1 MELSHQHLKARQRE
15 IRDDFPAPL
24 ALRTHRALSWL
35 QRAEQEDQDAD
46 ARFIF
51 LWIAFNAAYANE
63 IHDRTQFSERRI
75 LLNFLH
81 RLIDVDS
88 EKLLYKAVWDEFPK
102 SIRLLIDNR
111 YVFQPFWNHQNGLI
125 SETLERYLWTHG
137 MDELLE
143 QALAE
148 FRRDWLQSSPPSRD
162 LLPHNLLLQ
171 KHGGKGTVKLVDGF
185 GRPGTWQLP
194 YFLRRRR
201 ILEKLQKLDQ
211 RLHLVL
217 QRKYDGEQPKER
229 IGHLRREQ

>member
-125 SETLERYLWTHG
+125 SETQWQESFKKSKASINRAMG
-137 MDELLE
+137 QMDTKKI
-143 QALAE
+143 LAVV
-148 FRRDWLQSSPPSRD
+148 FDRLYVLRNQLI
-162 LLPHNLLLQ
+162 
-171 KHGGKGTVKLVDGF
+171 HGGATWNSSVNRNQIRNGACIMGQLV
-185 GRPGTWQLP
+185 PT
-194 YFLRRRR
+194 
-201 ILEKLQKLDQ
+201 II
-211 RLHLVL
+211 HLMMENSSGL
-217 QRKYDGEQPKER
+217 WGEPSFPVVA
-229 IGHLRREQ
+229 